1 MLVGL
6 KKIRINRG
14 LTLKEL
20 SKKTGIS
27 TTYINEL
34 ELLYK
39 INPSEEKVEI
49 LANILNVSKE
59 QLKDNLH

>member
-6 KKIRINRG
+6 KKIRINKG